1 MSGFVLPPLR
11 PLDYA
16 PPPGLPVIHVDAHLL
31 AVDKPSGLLTVP
43 GREAALADCVAARAE
58 AAFPGARIV
67 HRLDMD
73 TSGVLVL
80 ARTPEAQR
88 HLGLQFERR
97 HAAKLYEAVVAGL
110 PTQEAGTVDLP
121 LATDWPERPRQRPT
135 PEGRR
140 AITEWEVL
148 ARDPNAAPRGAARL
162 ALRPLTGRSHQLR
175 AHLLAMGHPI
185 LGDAL
190 YADDAAYAAAPRLM
204 LHARRLELRHP
215 VGGAP
220 LTLEAPCPF

>member
-11 PLDYA
+11 PLRYE
-16 PPPGLPVIHVDAHLL
+16 PPPGLPVIHVDDQLL

-43 GREAALADCVAARAE
+43 GREAELADCVAARAE
-58 AAFPGARIV
+58 AAYPGARIV

-80 ARTPEAQR
+80 ARTPHAQR

-97 HAAKLYEAVVAGL
+97 HAAKLYEAIVAGQ
-110 PTQEAGTVDLP
+110 PQADAGTVDLP
-121 LATDWPERPRQRPT
+121 LATDWPQRPRQRPD
-135 PEGRR
+135 PAGRR
-140 AITEWEVL
+140 AVTDWEVIERL
-148 ARDPNAAPRGAARL
+148 AEPAPDGAARL

-175 AHLLAMGHPI
+175 AHLLWLGHPI

-190 YADDAAYAAAPRLM
+190 YADDGVFAAAPRLM
-204 LHARRLELRHP
+204 LHARKLDLRHP

-220 LTLEAPCPF
+220 LQLEAPCPF